1 MTDLKKKILWQCRRG
16 LWELDQILLPFV
28 ENNFENLKKEDQ
40 LLFQKLLQYE
50 DIELFDIFV
59 NKVEPKE
66 NKMKDLT
73 LLIVDKHMKNQ
84 NGFTPNYLACID
96 KKSQLLQFT
105 DEFDKIEIPCF
116 FNWDLRNSFSKKS
129 NQYH

>member
-28 ENNFENLKKEDQ
+28 ENDFEHLIEEDQ

-59 NKVEPKE
+59 NKIQPIDNEFR
-66 NKMKDLT
+66 DLT
-73 LLIVDKHMKNQ
+73 VLIIDKHMKKQ
-84 NGFTPNYLACID
+84 NGF
-96 KKSQLLQFT
+96 
-105 DEFDKIEIPCF
+105 
-116 FNWDLRNSFSKKS
+116 
-129 NQYH
+129 

>member
-1 MTDLKKKILWQCRRG
+1 M
-16 LWELDQILLPFV
+16 WELDQILLPFV

-66 NKMKDLT
+66 NKMKDLA

-84 NGFTPNYLACID
+84 NGF
-96 KKSQLLQFT
+96 
-105 DEFDKIEIPCF
+105 
-116 FNWDLRNSFSKKS
+116 
-129 NQYH
+129 

>member
-28 ENNFENLKKEDQ
+28 ENDFEHLNKEDQ

-59 NKVEPKE
+59 NKIDPIDNEFR
-66 NKMKDLT
+66 NLT
-73 LLIVDKHMKNQ
+73 VLIIDKHMKNQ
-84 NGFTPNYLACID
+84 NGF
-96 KKSQLLQFT
+96 
-105 DEFDKIEIPCF
+105 
-116 FNWDLRNSFSKKS
+116 
-129 NQYH
+129 

>member
-28 ENNFENLKKEDQ
+28 ENDFEHLNKEDQ

-59 NKVEPKE
+59 NKIEPIDNE
-66 NKMKDLT
+66 FRDLT
-73 LLIVDKHMKNQ
+73 VLIIDKHMKNQ
-84 NGFTPNYLACID
+84 NGF
-96 KKSQLLQFT
+96 
-105 DEFDKIEIPCF
+105 
-116 FNWDLRNSFSKKS
+116 
-129 NQYH
+129 

>member
-1 MTDLKKKILWQCRRG
+1 M
-16 LWELDQILLPFV
+16 WELDQILLPFV

-84 NGFTPNYLACID
+84 NGF
-96 KKSQLLQFT
+96 
-105 DEFDKIEIPCF
+105 
-116 FNWDLRNSFSKKS
+116 
-129 NQYH
+129 

>member
-28 ENNFENLKKEDQ
+28 ENDFEHLIKEDQ

-59 NKVEPKE
+59 NKTEPIDNE
-66 NKMKDLT
+66 LRDLT
-73 LLIVDKHMKNQ
+73 VLIIDKHMKNQ
-84 NGFTPNYLACID
+84 NGF
-96 KKSQLLQFT
+96 
-105 DEFDKIEIPCF
+105 
-116 FNWDLRNSFSKKS
+116 
-129 NQYH
+129 

>member
-28 ENNFENLKKEDQ
+28 ENDFEHLNKEDQ

-59 NKVEPKE
+59 NKIDPIDNEF
-66 NKMKDLT
+66 KDLT
-73 LLIVDKHMKNQ
+73 VLIIDKHMKNQ
-84 NGFTPNYLACID
+84 NGF
-96 KKSQLLQFT
+96 
-105 DEFDKIEIPCF
+105 
-116 FNWDLRNSFSKKS
+116 
-129 NQYH
+129 

>member
-1 MTDLKKKILWQCRRG
+1 M
-16 LWELDQILLPFV
+16 WELDQILLPFV

-59 NKVEPKE
+59 NKIELKE

-73 LLIVDKHMKNQ
+73 LLIIDKHMKNQ
-84 NGFTPNYLACID
+84 NGFKAVA
-96 KKSQLLQFT
+96 SSGS
-105 DEFDKIEIPCF
+105 
-116 FNWDLRNSFSKKS
+116 RS
-129 NQYH
+129 N

>member
-28 ENNFENLKKEDQ
+28 ENDFEHLIKEDQ

-59 NKVEPKE
+59 NKIDPID
-66 NKMKDLT
+66 NKFRDLT
-73 LLIVDKHMKNQ
+73 VLIIDKHMKNQ
-84 NGFTPNYLACID
+84 NGF
-96 KKSQLLQFT
+96 
-105 DEFDKIEIPCF
+105 
-116 FNWDLRNSFSKKS
+116 
-129 NQYH
+129 

>member
-28 ENNFENLKKEDQ
+28 ENDFEHLIKEDQ

-59 NKVEPKE
+59 NKTEPIDNE
-66 NKMKDLT
+66 LRDLT
-73 LLIVDKHMKNQ
+73 VLIIDKHIKNQ
-84 NGFTPNYLACID
+84 NGF
-96 KKSQLLQFT
+96 
-105 DEFDKIEIPCF
+105 
-116 FNWDLRNSFSKKS
+116 
-129 NQYH
+129 

>member
-28 ENNFENLKKEDQ
+28 ENDFEHLIKEDQ

-59 NKVEPKE
+59 NKIDPIDNEFR
-66 NKMKDLT
+66 DLT
-73 LLIVDKHMKNQ
+73 VLIIDKHMKNQ
-84 NGFTPNYLACID
+84 NGF
-96 KKSQLLQFT
+96 
-105 DEFDKIEIPCF
+105 
-116 FNWDLRNSFSKKS
+116 
-129 NQYH
+129 

>member
-28 ENNFENLKKEDQ
+28 ENDFEHLIKEDQ

-59 NKVEPKE
+59 NKIEPLDNE
-66 NKMKDLT
+66 FTDLT
-73 LLIVDKHMKNQ
+73 VFIIDKHMKNQ
-84 NGFTPNYLACID
+84 NGF
-96 KKSQLLQFT
+96 
-105 DEFDKIEIPCF
+105 
-116 FNWDLRNSFSKKS
+116 
-129 NQYH
+129 

>member
-28 ENNFENLKKEDQ
+28 ENDFEHLNKEDQ

-59 NKVEPKE
+59 NKIDPID
-66 NKMKDLT
+66 NDFRDLT
-73 LLIVDKHMKNQ
+73 VLIIDKHMKNQ
-84 NGFTPNYLACID
+84 NGF
-96 KKSQLLQFT
+96 
-105 DEFDKIEIPCF
+105 
-116 FNWDLRNSFSKKS
+116 
-129 NQYH
+129 

>member
-1 MTDLKKKILWQCRRG
+1 LTDLKKKILWQCRRG

-28 ENNFENLKKEDQ
+28 ENDFENLKKEDQ

-59 NKVEPKE
+59 NKIEPKE

-84 NGFTPNYLACID
+84 NGF
-96 KKSQLLQFT
+96 
-105 DEFDKIEIPCF
+105 
-116 FNWDLRNSFSKKS
+116 
-129 NQYH
+129 